1 MKSFI
6 PLLLAI
12 VALSAFGG
20 NWAAGQ
26 PRTELRRGEVGRYE
40 LVAVGDSRIYLID
53 TATGQ
58 CWSRRGDEEWQD
70 AGNPA
75 RRLPGGGERRRERD
89 PGEVSL
95 KLPSDSV
102 ELSIVQREERSI
114 PGSDGSVRVRLGDI
128 TDGQAFLTVVTT
140 DDEPLLERTS
150 VRPDDSVR
158 FSVGNKHYVVHV
170 RELRNVLIGDD
181 FATLVISEADGKE
194 SPEKERPRREAK

>member
-1 MKSFI
+1 MKRFI
-6 PLLLAI
+6 PFLLSI
-12 VALSAFGG
+12 VALWAFGG
-20 NWAAGQ
+20 NWAAAQAIRGD
-26 PRTELRRGEVGRYE
+26 PGRGEIGRYQ
-40 LVAVGDSRIYLID
+40 LMSVGPTIYMID

-58 CWSRRGDEEWQD
+58 CWTREGRQSWRD
-70 AGNPA
+70 AGNPTRTDSRA
-75 RRLPGGGERRRERD
+75 DRRRERD
-89 PGEVSL
+89 TGEVSL